1 MSELIATSGMERSFV
16 PVETAIGDP
25 QLGAASQLE
34 TNNLQQRVRSLV
46 GSGWV
51 EQLELRGETR
61 SEILA
66 GTVDA
71 ARLAG
76 RRVKFVFSGPIRDLP
91 PTLEGERLV
100 KEEIGGEIALILIP
114 HQRAAWKLAVKR
126 LVDIAVSFTLLVLL
140 FPALLVVAIAILVTS
155 GSPVLYQWRV
165 LGENG
170 RP

>member
-16 PVETAIGDP
+16 SEETVIGDA

-34 TNNLQQRVRSLV
+34 ANNLQERVRRLV

-71 ARLAG
+71 ARLAA
-76 RRVKFVFSGPIRDLP
+76 RRVKFVFPEPISDLP
-91 PTLEGERLV
+91 PPLRGERWV
-100 KEEIGGEIALILIP
+100 KEEIAGEIALTLIP
-114 HQRAAWKLAVKR
+114 HQRAAWK
-126 LVDIAVSFTLLVLL
+126 
-140 FPALLVVAIAILVTS
+140 VA
-155 GSPVLYQWRV
+155 
-165 LGENG
+165 
-170 RP
+170 